1 MKRVIVKGMWM
12 MVLVSTLSSSFFSCN
27 RNAQEPKKSKFNK
40 TQKGA
45 AIGVGAGAVV
55 GGVIGSAS
63 KNTAIGAILGAT
75 VGGAAGAIIG
85 RKMDKQ
91 AKQIEKDMGEAAKVE
106 RVGEGIRVTMDGQ
119 LLFAYNSTEISPQT
133 RENLAKLAETLKKNP
148 DTNLLIEGHA
158 DNRGTA
164 EYNQDLSERR
174 AAAVSSF
181 LRQEGVGASRMTIK
195 GYGFNQ
201 PVASN
206 DTEDGRRLNRRVEIA
221 ISANEQ
227 MKQDAQKGQ

>member
-1 MKRVIVKGMWM
+1 MKRLFVKGMWM
-12 MVLVSTLSSSFFSCN
+12 LTLASTLSLTFISCN
-27 RNAQEPKKSKFNK
+27 KNAQGQKKSKLNK

-45 AIGVGAGAVV
+45 GIGVGAGAVI
-55 GGVIGSAS
+55 GGAIGSAS

-119 LLFAYNSTEISPQT
+119 LLFGYNSTELTPQT
-133 RENLAKLAETLKKNP
+133 KENLAKLAETLQKNP
-148 DTNLLIEGHA
+148 DTNLLVEGHA

-174 AAAVSSF
+174 AASVSSY
-181 LRQEGVGASRMTIK
+181 LRSQGVAASRMTIK

-201 PVASN
+201 PIASN
-206 DTEDGRRLNRRVEIA
+206 DTDEGRRQNRRVEIA
-221 ISANEQ
+221 ISANEKMQ
-227 MKQDAQKGQ
+227 QEAQSSN